1 MKKILVLLLAL
12 SMLCLVAGVV
22 MAAVSGTPH
31 DLRTNTAIE
40 ICAFCHTPHQGP
52 GTAVP
57 LWNRNQAAQ
66 TYTLYTSTVSGTFDM
81 SVAAALRDPSTLCM
95 GCHNG
100 VASSLI
106 NYPGPGSTANANYNA
121 TVAGGTLQIGSGA
134 LDAWTNLGVDLRNEH
149 PVSFNYN
156 PALDTATQNNGFP
169 PLAGGTVVGAV
180 TGARYQMYASGAA
193 TESFECATCH
203 NVHHTVSGYGEGSTQ
218 VYFLRTSNAASSMC
232 RDCHVNR

>member
-1 MKKILVLLLAL
+1 MKKVLVLLIAL
-12 SMLCLVAGVV
+12 SMLAIGAAVAL
-22 MAAVSGTPH
+22 AAVSGTPH

-81 SVAAALRDPSTLCM
+81 TVAAALRDPSTLCM

-134 LDAWTNLGVDLRNEH
+134 LDAWTNLGTDLRNEH
-149 PVSFNYN
+149 PVSFNYA
-156 PALDTATQNNGFP
+156 PGADQQANGFP
-169 PLAGGTVVGAV
+169 ALSGGTVVGSV
-180 TGARYQMYASGAA
+180 TAANYQMYASGAA

-203 NVHHTVSGYGEGSTQ
+203 NVHNTASYTGQGSSQ
-218 VYFLRTSNAASSMC
+218 VYFLRTSNAASAMC
-232 RDCHVNR
+232 RDCHTNR